1 MLLAAHIRGEKKK
14 RDALGAAQRQ
24 VIRRQLMH
32 SGPAGGEVW
41 RMLGFAAP
49 PTMPLSGAVAT
60 EAELAVT
67 EASGSHTLSDSS
79 GLSALPQAAAEDAEL
94 PPALPRMPRQKR
106 KLDGSSVICQPLC
119 GVIQKKAA
127 SEPAVGLQLSDS
139 GIDGGCC
146 SGTAQ

>member
-1 MLLAAHIRGEKKK
+1 
-14 RDALGAAQRQ
+14 
-24 VIRRQLMH
+24 
-32 SGPAGGEVW
+32 
-41 RMLGFAAP
+41 
-49 PTMPLSGAVAT
+49 MPLSGAVAT

-67 EASGSHTLSDSS
+67 EVSGSHTLSDSS

-106 KLDGSSVICQPLC
+106 KLDGSNVICQPLC

>member
-1 MLLAAHIRGEKKK
+1 
-14 RDALGAAQRQ
+14 
-24 VIRRQLMH
+24 
-32 SGPAGGEVW
+32 
-41 RMLGFAAP
+41 
-49 PTMPLSGAVAT
+49 MPLSGAVAT
-60 EAELAVT
+60 EVEFAVA
-67 EASGSHTLSDSS
+67 EASASHTLSDSS